1 MLFTKPSAELFLTL
15 TAPHNHFIA
24 LIQFLW
30 KRGSTWRERVMRMR
44 MRITL
49 ILYNFPESST
59 FCDFFTTKFR
69 SVYVDCQRLQEI
81 VQDSAKN
88 FYSIESCQPSCLNK
102 NRRKKA
108 SSICLNTVYFSKDL
122 IQK

>member
-1 MLFTKPSAELFLTL
+1 
-15 TAPHNHFIA
+15 
-24 LIQFLW
+24 
-30 KRGSTWRERVMRMR
+30 MR

-59 FCDFFTTKFR
+59 FCEIFSSKFR

-81 VQDSAKN
+81 VQDLAKN
-88 FYSIESCQPSCLNK
+88 FYFIESSQPSCLDK

-108 SSICLNTVYFSKDL
+108 PSISLNTVFFSKDL
-122 IQK
+122 MQQ